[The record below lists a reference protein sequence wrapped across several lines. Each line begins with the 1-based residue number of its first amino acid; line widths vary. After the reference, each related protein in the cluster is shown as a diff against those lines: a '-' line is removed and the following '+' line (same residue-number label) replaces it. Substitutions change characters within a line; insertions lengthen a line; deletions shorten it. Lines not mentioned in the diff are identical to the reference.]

1 MSNLEKKEA
10 MFYEKK
16 ENSTITCRL
25 CQQNCTI
32 FNGKRGLCGVRINE
46 SGKLYT
52 LNYGKTA
59 ATGLDPI
66 EKKPLFHFHPGSTT
80 YSISTVGCNFK
91 CKNCQ
96 NYEISQ
102 MPKDYGQIVGEELP
116 PEEVVSAAKRY
127 DCKSIAY
134 TYTEP
139 TIFFEYAYDT
149 ARLANNEGI
158 NNIFVTN
165 GYISKEPLMTI
176 EPYLDAANIDLKSFS
191 DDFYKKNC
199 GARLEPV
206 LDNIRLY
213 KKLGIWIEITTLIIP
228 TLNDFKEELRS
239 IAKFIR
245 DVDGGIPWHVSAFSP
260 MYELSHLSRT
270 TISSLRLARDI
281 GVEEG
286 LRYVY
291 MGNVPS
297 EGGEDTYC
305 YKCGKKLI
313 RRYGYEI
320 LSNDIEDSKCP
331 ICKSKIDGIGMG

>member
-1 MSNLEKKEA
+1 MLNSEKKEA
-10 MFYEKK
+10 MFYEKTQ
-16 ENSTITCRL
+16 NSTIKCGLCRQSCIIL
-25 CQQNCTI
+25 E
-32 FNGKRGLCGVRINE
+32 GKRGLCGVRISE

-52 LNYGKTA
+52 LVYGKAA

-66 EKKPLFHFHPGSTT
+66 EKKPLFHFHPGSST
-80 YSISTVGCNFK
+80 YSISTVGCNFR

-96 NYEISQ
+96 NFEISQ
-102 MPKDYGQIVGEELP
+102 LPKEYGRIVGEELP
-116 PEEVVSAAKRY
+116 PEEVVSATKRY
-127 DCKSIAY
+127 NCKSIAY

-149 ARLANNEGI
+149 ARLANTEDI
-158 NNIFVTN
+158 KNIFVTN
-165 GYISKEPLMTI
+165 GYISEEPLMTI

-228 TLNDFKEELRS
+228 TLNDSKEELRS

-245 DVDGGIPWHVSAFSP
+245 GVGEEIPWHISAFSP
-260 MYELSHLSRT
+260 MHELLNLSRT
-270 TISSLRLARDI
+270 PAQILKLARDI
-281 GVEEG
+281 GIEEG

-291 MGNVPS
+291 MGN
-297 EGGEDTYC
+297 
-305 YKCGKKLI
+305 
-313 RRYGYEI
+313 
-320 LSNDIEDSKCP
+320 
-331 ICKSKIDGIGMG
+331 KSKIDGIRMG